1 MFCQTWREFR
11 WSRAMPDWSIK
22 IIPNPSQI
30 ADQPALLVPDL
41 VGAKPGD
48 PLQVQEDDLV
58 SWNNQTGQSYQP
70 WPTDQNGNPQTLS
83 VAFTPP
89 GNPPSAPPPP
99 PWFPAGYLSDMIP
112 ANRPSTPAYDVVLP
126 APPGN
131 TIYYC
136 LLDQNGKPTRVR
148 GQIIVSAMPSAV
160 NVPPVRG

>member
-1 MFCQTWREFR
+1 
-11 WSRAMPDWSIK
+11 MPDWSIR

-30 ADQPALLVPDL
+30 AGQPALLVPDL

-70 WPTDQNGNPQTLS
+70 WPTDQNGNPQTVS
-83 VAFTPP
+83 AAFTPP
-89 GNPPSAPPPP
+89 GNPPSTPPVP

-112 ANRPSTPAYDVVLP
+112 KNRSSTPAYDVVMP
-126 APPGN
+126 ATGN

-136 LLDQNGKPTRVR
+136 LLDQNGNPTKVR
-148 GQIIVSAMPSAV
+148 GQIIVSPMPSAL
-160 NVPPVRG
+160 NLQA

>member
-70 WPTDQNGNPQTLS
+70 WPTDQSGNPQA
-83 VAFTPP
+83 VNAAFTPP
-89 GNPPSAPPPP
+89 PTPPPP
-99 PWFPAGYLSDMIP
+99 PWFPPGYMSNLIP
-112 ANRPSTPAYDVVLP
+112 GNRSSTPAWAAVMP
-126 APPGN
+126 ASGN
-131 TIYYC
+131 ITYY
-136 LLDQNGKPTRVR
+136 
-148 GQIIVSAMPSAV
+148 
-160 NVPPVRG
+160 